1 MALDLSKIKAKKS
14 ENLLVEPVEIFQ
26 SSKVSDQNI
35 NDLWLAQGD
44 ALRSWHKI
52 REKHDVGVVLNT
64 GAGKTLVGLLMAKS
78 LVNETRGKVLYACS
92 SIQLVDQTVSKANG
106 YGLPVTSYFRGDFS
120 NDLFHR
126 GKAPCITTYQALFNG
141 RSIFFREEI
150 DAVIFDDAHAA
161 EHLLRDHFSLKIQK
175 QKSADI
181 YSELVALFKEYHQQ
195 IGMTGSFEELGG
207 QGSTRQFFVPPF
219 ELRRQFGEV
228 IRILASAGLTK
239 DQDTTFAWEHLKD
252 HIDLC
257 CLFISNAEITFTP
270 PFVPTHSLSYFDKK
284 VRRIYLSATLSAPD
298 AFTRTFG
305 VTPDEVIAPT
315 TTAGECERLILFPDR
330 LDADHDDVTIA
341 KSLLKDRK
349 ALVLVPTYSRAKKW
363 EGFATPPEK
372 NAVATEVETFK
383 IQGGSPKLLLAARYD
398 GVDLPGD
405 TCRVMVVDDLPMGV
419 GPLERYLWE
428 YLNLSNTLR
437 STVASR
443 IVQSFGR
450 ISRGMSD
457 HGVVL
462 ITGTKLVEWLLTP
475 KNTELLPPFLQK
487 QLYLGFEISDNSE
500 EVSDYRNII
509 EQCLTRDGEWLETYE
524 NFMSEIE
531 PLESGGDKELVC
543 RLAKAE
549 AEYGNYIWNRDYPSA
564 AKCLSRTL
572 EDAFSFSTGTGA
584 WHSLW
589 LGSALHLLGDH
600 TSAYEMYQRAHS
612 AHKNIPPI
620 PSTRDIEG
628 KVGYPSQI
636 IEVDRQFSTNPDG
649 LICLPKKIYSDLAH
663 LDGSGSSSQTEESL
677 RALGQYLGLNSS
689 RPDNEFGTGPDV
701 LWQCPD
707 MPALCIEVKTDKGT
721 ESQYQKKEVGQ
732 LSDHVQ
738 WVKDH
743 TDAKEIIPIFVGPIS
758 PASGTANPPD
768 NFLVISLDQFKTL
781 ADILVAALTDSA
793 KNALPLLL
801 RGTIEQVFADR
812 NLLWP
817 KCFEMLEHHNLKE
830 LCKK

>member
-26 SSKVSDQNI
+26 NSKVSDQNI

-52 REKHDVGVVLNT
+52 RAKHDVGVVLNT

-106 YGLPVTSYFRGDFS
+106 YGLPVTSYFRGNFS

-195 IGMTGSFEELGG
+195 IGMAGSFEELGA

-228 IRILASAGLTK
+228 IRVLASAGLTL

-257 CLFISNAEITFTP
+257 CVFIGNTEITFTP
-270 PFVPTHSLSYFDKK
+270 PFVPTQSLSYFDKK
-284 VRRIYLSATLSAPD
+284 IRRVYLSATLAAPD
-298 AFTRTFG
+298 AFIRTFG
-305 VTPDEVIAPT
+305 VSPDEVIAPT

-330 LDADHDDVTIA
+330 LDVGHDDVTIA
-341 KSLLKDRK
+341 KSLLQDRK
-349 ALVLVPTYSRAKKW
+349 TLVLVPTYIRAKKW
-363 EGFATPPEK
+363 EGFANPPEK
-372 NAVATEVETFK
+372 NTVAAEVETFK
-383 IQGGSPKLLLAARYD
+383 IQGGAPKLLLAARYD

-428 YLNLSNTLR
+428 HLNLSNTLR

-462 ITGTKLVEWLLTP
+462 ITGSKLVEWLLTP
-475 KNTELLPPFLQK
+475 KNTEILPPFLQK
-487 QLYLGFEISDNSE
+487 QLYLGLEISDNSE
-500 EVSDYRNII
+500 DASDFKKII
-509 EQCLTRDGEWLETYE
+509 EQCLVRDGEWLGTYE
-524 NFMSEIE
+524 DFMSETD
-531 PLESGGDKELVC
+531 PLEPGGDKELVC

-549 AEYGNYIWNRDYPSA
+549 AEYADFIWNRDYPNA
-564 AKCLSRTL
+564 AKCLSRTI

-589 LGSALHLLGDH
+589 LGNALDLMGDRESAI
-600 TSAYEMYQRAHS
+600 EMYQRAHS
-612 AHKNIPPI
+612 THRNIPPI
-620 PSTRDIEG
+620 PSKRDIED
-628 KVGYPSQI
+628 KVGYPPQI
-636 IEVDRQFSTNPDG
+636 VEVDRQFATTPDG
-649 LICLPKKIYSDLAH
+649 AICLPKKIHIDLAF
-663 LDGSGSSSQTEESL
+663 LDGSGTSSQTEESL
-677 RALGQYLGLNSS
+677 RALGQYLGLVSS
-689 RPDNEFGTGPDV
+689 RPDNEYGTGPDV
-701 LWQCPD
+701 LWQSPD
-707 MPALCIEVKTDKGT
+707 SPALCIEVKTAK
-721 ESQYQKKEVGQ
+721 EAKSQYQKKEIGQ

-743 TDAKEIIPIFVGPIS
+743 TDAKEIIAIFVGPIS
-758 PASGTANPPD
+758 SATTSANPPD
-768 NFLVISLDQFKTL
+768 DYMVVSLGQFKKL
-781 ADILVAALTDSA
+781 ADVLVGALNDIA
-793 KNALPLLL
+793 KNSLPLLL
-801 RGTIEQVFADR
+801 RGSVKEIFGER
-812 NLLWP
+812 KLLWP
-817 KCFEMLEHHNLKE
+817 QCLEMIEFHKLKE
-830 LCKK
+830 L